1 MCVAFLKHVNNTFV
15 VFINLRVGKAKEVD
29 VGVLPERLA
38 GRLPEV
44 SQGDSDF
51 GELTGAHLPLRKLQR
66 LTHANQTHK

>member
-1 MCVAFLKHVNNTFV
+1 M
-15 VFINLRVGKAKEVD
+15 GKAKEVD

>member
-1 MCVAFLKHVNNTFV
+1 M
-15 VFINLRVGKAKEVD
+15 GKAKEVD

-66 LTHANQTHK
+66 LTHANQTHKQGPEVANPGTKFSISNEE